1 MLKVHVPSPCPQ
13 SMFAAHACSP
23 NFKFKS
29 HAINGKAANNTLEE
43 IDELTDEQLVYE
55 PDDEVADEAKTE
67 DAAPTQPCEGLL
79 RLKYVT
85 VLCGWA
91 THGIF
96 CNCSGETVELPM
108 PATDSNGTVQCVL
121 PIKTMKSAEIEQEE
135 YDEFYESTGET
146 VELPMPA
153 TTSARKV
160 RCILHIRTMQ
170 SAEIEQEEYDE
181 FYKSTANNKY
191 GKSAEN
197 TKSLSLD
204 KDSVDSD
211 DQLLVISKEI
221 LQQHLLQMINQRMT
235 LKITQGPPLIR
246 EMLWRVEDNPTDKSV
261 SDMASMMFDTATHKS
276 VNPLN
281 VTINPAHKIEA
292 MMRQTPETD
301 ANEMID
307 EEEEV
312 PDEEPPEDH
321 VNKNEGE
328 MAPLDALYP
337 KIRVP
342 SNDEEQQTLHR
353 MSNMPES
360 TYVLPGG
367 REERDLQGGQE
378 QCQDRGGGD
387 SATGRFVSYDT
398 RSL

>member
-221 LQQHLLQMINQRMT
+221 LQQHLLQRMT

-246 EMLWRVEDNPTDKSV
+246 EMLWRICQYWSIIMTRTLKQTTNSVE
-261 SDMASMMFDTATHKS
+261 
-276 VNPLN
+276 
-281 VTINPAHKIEA
+281 
-292 MMRQTPETD
+292 
-301 ANEMID
+301 
-307 EEEEV
+307 
-312 PDEEPPEDH
+312 
-321 VNKNEGE
+321 G
-328 MAPLDALYP
+328 
-337 KIRVP
+337 
-342 SNDEEQQTLHR
+342 
-353 MSNMPES
+353 
-360 TYVLPGG
+360 
-367 REERDLQGGQE
+367 GGQPHRQE
-378 QCQDRGGGD
+378 CLRHG
-387 SATGRFVSYDT
+387 
-398 RSL
+398 